1 MLSFI
6 LVWLRKE
13 TFLPHP
19 LAAYYN
25 PPFHTAP
32 QSTLLVAGWLLLFS
46 PLLFLHYILWSN
58 PAPLGRDD
66 VQEVAKAMMLS
77 HVQLFVTPWTIT
89 QQVPLSMEFSRQKY
103 WSRLPFPSPGD
114 LPNPGLHLLW
124 LLLGRQILYHCI
136 QIPLSMGFSRQEY
149 QNGLSFPYWGDLPN
163 RGIEPRSP
171 SLHQVWATR
180 EAHIFKNDALK
191 SWLSHWMCI
200 NRAYHLWA
208 FTVWQSSDV
217 MNPR

>member
-1 MLSFI
+1 MLSTFFI
-6 LVWLRKE
+6 LFLILFWFSLAHFIFYVSSISPFPQDLFACLFLSLTLENFLEDLE
-13 TFLPHP
+13 TFV
-19 LAAYYN
+19 A
-25 PPFHTAP
+25 PFIFKNVCVCVCVWC
-32 QSTLLVAGWLLLFS
+32 VAQ
-46 PLLFLHYILWSN
+46 Y
-58 PAPLGRDD
+58 
-66 VQEVAKAMMLS
+66 
-77 HVQLFVTPWTIT
+77 VQLFATPWT
-89 QQVPLSMEFSRQKY
+89 VAL
-103 WSRLPFPSPGD
+103 
-114 LPNPGLHLLW
+114 
-124 LLLGRQILYHCI
+124 